1 MIEPMEVPLCEME
14 EKQRQGYIVI
24 GVVESCWVCK
34 AYLLTPF
41 EAKKE
46 GFRK

>member
-1 MIEPMEVPLCEME
+1 MIDPKEVPLCEME

-24 GVVESCWVCK
+24 GVVESCWGCK